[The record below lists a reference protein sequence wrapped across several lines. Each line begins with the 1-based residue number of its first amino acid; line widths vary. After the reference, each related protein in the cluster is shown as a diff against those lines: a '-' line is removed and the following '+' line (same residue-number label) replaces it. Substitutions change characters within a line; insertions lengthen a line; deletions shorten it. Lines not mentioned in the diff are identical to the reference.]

1 MPNLSPSGERSKYA
15 LYDNKA
21 SMGAEAAEG
30 LALLDQRLKSIGY
43 VIDKNRGDY
52 K

>member
-1 MPNLSPSGERSKYA
+1 MRNVCRSGERSKYGI
-15 LYDNKA
+15 YHNKA
-21 SMGAEAAEG
+21 CMGAEGAEG

-43 VIDKNRGDY
+43 VIDKGRGDY